1 MEVTLDLT
9 ATAIEVE
16 PADISLEA
24 ETEEQPLRRRI
35 IAVSEGIHNG
45 INFRGEEIRRMVQ
58 AAVELKE
65 QEGRDYFAAPL
76 VLDYSGRFLDK
87 VGSTYNLIY
96 DEERKAAVAD
106 VEFWQFT
113 PMLKEVAERVR
124 RDPENTY
131 FSVRVKGRLREG
143 NEITDL
149 QLINIAVVLGP
160 ADSNARIIGEL
171 KEDEEG
177 FDMSKSDEVFDFGV
191 VPEHPWKY
199 GKTDKPWRK
208 PALQDFTSSSW
219 KELSNEEKINITGHY
234 TWAPENVITVY
245 PCGRRGIEVLHTHLN
260 RSPLH
265 FT

>member
-45 INFRGEEIRRMVQ
+45 INFSGEEIRRMVQ

-76 VLDYSGRFLDK
+76 VLDHSGRFLDK

-113 PMLKEVAERVR
+113 PMQRSPQQARIS
-124 RDPENTY
+124 
-131 FSVRVKGRLREG
+131 FSTMSQLRRLRQEM
-143 NEITDL
+143 L
-149 QLINIAVVLGP
+149 NIA
-160 ADSNARIIGEL
+160 AFMSRTRIQPIRSTMQ
-171 KEDEEG
+171 G
-177 FDMSKSDEVFDFGV
+177 FS
-191 VPEHPWKY
+191 
-199 GKTDKPWRK
+199 
-208 PALQDFTSSSW
+208 
-219 KELSNEEKINITGHY
+219 
-234 TWAPENVITVY
+234 
-245 PCGRRGIEVLHTHLN
+245 
-260 RSPLH
+260 
-265 FT
+265 